1 MTLQTLIQAIKLNK
15 SLQQHKIKLYV
26 YLIDLDRVEMKEPK
40 WTSTTYEKFKNDNIT
55 SWCVN
60 NANSRIEI
68 TIGIFDVEY

>member
-1 MTLQTLIQAIKLNK
+1 
-15 SLQQHKIKLYV
+15 
-26 YLIDLDRVEMKEPK
+26 MKEPK